1 MVLDGLATG
10 LKMFVA
16 LKLVF
21 GLQMYVVAPEAPKVV
36 ELPLQIVTADPALTV
51 GNGFTV
57 TTTLDVPVH
66 PFVVP
71 VTV

>member
-1 MVLDGLATG
+1 
-10 LKMFVA
+10 MFVA
-16 LKLVF
+16 LKFVL
-21 GLQMYVVAPEAPKVV
+21 GLQMYVVAPEAPRVV
-36 ELPLQIVTADPALTV
+36 EVPLHIVTADPALTV

-66 PFVVP
+66 PLVVP